1 MHSNY
6 NVLTLPMAMDGKYK
20 VGDTYNVPEI
30 SVNKTWKY
38 YKFDGL
44 TIKNID
50 YCYGV
55 RLHFDFNEWNNNT
68 PKLFQSTPVSLP
80 IINIM

>member
-6 NVLTLPMAMDGKYK
+6 NVLTLPIAADGKHK
-20 VGDTYNVPEI
+20 VGDTYKVPEN
-30 SVNKTWKY
+30 SANKSWKH

-44 TIKNID
+44 VIKNID

-55 RLHFDFNEWNNNT
+55 RLHFDWNDWN
-68 PKLFQSTPVSLP
+68 Q
-80 IINIM
+80 NIPQIFPSEPNYPTHITY